1 MNDINNNKASKL
13 LFAHLILKSRG
24 FEDTQIYV
32 LILCT
37 LPCQIVAP
45 RILLGVLPAPCS
57 MVLGRVTSLFLGR
70 LAIWKP
76 PCWKPH
82 FM

>member
-1 MNDINNNKASKL
+1 MNDTNNSKAKL

-24 FEDTQIYV
+24 FEVTQIYV
-32 LILCT
+32 LILFT

-45 RILLGVLPAPCS
+45 RILLGFLPAACS

-70 LAIWKP
+70 LAFW
-76 PCWKPH
+76 
-82 FM
+82 